1 MDFEGA
7 TKKNKPNLHVG
18 QYLFARITET
28 NHYLKGKLSCI
39 NPNSKKEWVFL
50 HKYFYRLQEKTCFEN

>member
-7 TKKNKPNLHVG
+7 TKKNKPNISNG
-18 QYLFARITET
+18 QWLYSRVTEL

-39 NPNSKKEWVFL
+39 NPASKKEWVL
-50 HKYFYRLQEKTCFEN
+50 IKLI

>member
-7 TKKNKPNLHVG
+7 TKKNKPNLQVG
-18 QYLFARITET
+18 QYIFSRITET

-39 NPNSKKEWVFL
+39 NPNSKKEWVYIEYN
-50 HKYFYRLQEKTCFEN
+50 KYRLQEKTYSEN